1 MGISHCKVWLDGFHT
16 NNIKLKKILYFACYD
31 SPFGGSTRTTMYA
44 RKLVE
49 LGNEVTVVTSSYNHL
64 MKFEK
69 NLNSLYQEIDFEGF
83 KLIEIYGFNY
93 KSNKNNFLR
102 LIHMFQYSFLAFFVC
117 LMKLKKIDIVFG
129 TSVPLFSGLMAY
141 FLSKIKRTKFFFEI
155 RDVWPEELIEIGAIK
170 KNSLFAM
177 TLRIIEKFL
186 YRKSEKIISSLPN
199 VNSHVDKIVPNK
211 DILYL
216 PNAFD
221 GNLKFDSYSGGSK
234 DFLRVAYLGGTGR
247 SMKIQTLLEAF
258 LELNSKKFS
267 LKIIGPV
274 EIAKDFFISK
284 KIDIPENIS
293 LIDFIPRSEIPKYL
307 NNADV
312 LVHPANDSNQLKFG
326 INSNKILEYLSSG
339 RIVILAARVSND
351 PVSLSKGG
359 YVIPPENVKEMK
371 KTLKFV
377 YSLSPEERKKVGIM
391 GKKFLN
397 QSYSINLLSEK
408 LNSFIKKKD
417 FN

>member
-1 MGISHCKVWLDGFHT
+1 M
-16 NNIKLKKILYFACYD
+16 N
-31 SPFGGSTRTTMYA
+31 
-44 RKLVE
+44 
-49 LGNEVTVVTSSYNHL
+49 
-64 MKFEK
+64 
-69 NLNSLYQEIDFEGF
+69 
-83 KLIEIYGFNY
+83 
-93 KSNKNNFLR
+93 
-102 LIHMFQYSFLAFFVC
+102 
-117 LMKLKKIDIVFG
+117 
-129 TSVPLFSGLMAY
+129 
-141 FLSKIKRTKFFFEI
+141 
-155 RDVWPEELIEIGAIK
+155 
-170 KNSLFAM
+170 
-177 TLRIIEKFL
+177 
-186 YRKSEKIISSLPN
+186 
-199 VNSHVDKIVPNK
+199 KIVPNK

-221 GNLKFDSYSGGSK
+221 GNLKFDSYTGGSK

-258 LELNSKKFS
+258 LELNSMKYS

-307 NNADV
+307 NKADV

-359 YVIPPENVKEMK
+359 FVIPPENVKEMK
-371 KTLKFV
+371 KTLQFV
-377 YSLSPEERKKVGIM
+377 YNLSPEERKKVGIM